1 MKRQRRRFGR
11 LESSVNVT
19 PMADVS
25 LSLLL
30 GFLVITPI
38 IIETMSANLPQG
50 GGVSS
55 GQTKQDPLVVY
66 TAEQKLLIDG
76 KEITMEEL
84 PAKIEELFP
93 SGSLVE
99 RKVMFTG
106 AGEVSYDD
114 IIAVLDRLRD
124 LGVETFG
131 IR

>member
-1 MKRQRRRFGR
+1 MKRRRRRPSR
-11 LESSVNVT
+11 LESSINVT
-19 PMADVS
+19 PMGDVS
-25 LSLLL
+25 LCLLL

-55 GQTKQDPLVVY
+55 GQARQDPLVVY
-66 TAEQKLLIDG
+66 TAEKKILVDG
-76 KEITMEEL
+76 TEVTLSEL
-84 PAKIEELFP
+84 PARMAELFP
-93 SGSLVE
+93 PGSLVE

-106 AGEVSYDD
+106 AGEVPYDD
-114 IIAVLDRLRD
+114 VIALLDTLRA